1 MVRVTQAVMVTAT
14 CARKGVTRVAVAEL
28 AAWCATQYVLTVE
41 RLDLK
46 SNALELELS
55 RLDGSVALEVF

>member
-1 MVRVTQAVMVTAT
+1 MVTAT
-14 CARKGVTRVAVAEL
+14 CARKGVTRVTVAEL
-28 AAWCATQYVLTVE
+28 AAWCTTQYVLAVE

>member
-1 MVRVTQAVMVTAT
+1 M
-14 CARKGVTRVAVAEL
+14 TRVAVAEL
-28 AAWCATQYVLTVE
+28 AAWCTTQYVLAVE